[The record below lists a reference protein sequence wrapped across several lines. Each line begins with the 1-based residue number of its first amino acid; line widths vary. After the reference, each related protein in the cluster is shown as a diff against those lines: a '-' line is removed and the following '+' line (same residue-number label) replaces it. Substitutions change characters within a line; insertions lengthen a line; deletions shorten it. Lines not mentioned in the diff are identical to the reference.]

1 MTTTDSTTTPA
12 RAPGTVPALVR
23 RSVRIDMDKDAYGQ
37 PWAIRCDGCP
47 MKPHTDALGQ
57 AAPICA
63 SGLMTN
69 LQGAVPVHMCK
80 HYAKESIRNDN
91 GALTVECGRTPNS
104 GGEGRGT
111 PRTSPP
117 PCSAGG

>member
-1 MTTTDSTTTPA
+1 MNRTVQDLVG
-12 RAPGTVPALVR
+12 RA
-23 RSVRIDMDKDAYGQ
+23 VRIDMDKDAYGQ
-37 PWAIRCDGCP
+37 PWAIRCDECP

-80 HYAKESIRNDN
+80 HYAKESIRNDS
-91 GALTVECGRTPNS
+91 GALTVECSIIDKDLPWDMDDPAACSFHSPANKALT
-104 GGEGRGT
+104 GT
-111 PRTSPP
+111 EV
-117 PCSAGG
+117 CK